1 MLTGAPRGTSDIL
14 PTNSRQWQYLEE
26 EIRDICRRFNYKE
39 IRTPIFE
46 HTELFL
52 RGIGNTTDIVSK
64 EMYTFEDRGGR
75 SLTLR
80 PENTAAVVRSYLENK
95 LYADNFLNKL
105 FYIGPMFRYDRPQA
119 GRYRQFHQFGVEAI
133 GSANPLVDTEI
144 IMLAVQF
151 LSSLGLQ
158 ELEVV
163 INSVGCPNCRPVYK
177 QKLQE
182 FFKDKLGELC
192 KDCAERYEQNP
203 LRILDCKVEKCR
215 ELSVGVPLITDC
227 LCSEC
232 AEHFAHV
239 QDYLT
244 TAKIDYILDPGLV
257 RGLDYYTKTAFEI
270 KYLPLGAQSA
280 VCGGGRYDGLV
291 EECGGKPTPG
301 IGFAMGME
309 RILLALQ
316 KQNLLNNQE
325 EALDVYI
332 VATDHLS
339 GGKALDLAY
348 RLRENGLS
356 CELDFAGRSIKA
368 QMKSANKLNAQHV
381 IIIAEQEMQD
391 NTYSYKNMLTSEQIS
406 IDAKTDELLLLKL
419 GVIG

>member
-339 GGKALDLAY
+339 GGKALGLAY